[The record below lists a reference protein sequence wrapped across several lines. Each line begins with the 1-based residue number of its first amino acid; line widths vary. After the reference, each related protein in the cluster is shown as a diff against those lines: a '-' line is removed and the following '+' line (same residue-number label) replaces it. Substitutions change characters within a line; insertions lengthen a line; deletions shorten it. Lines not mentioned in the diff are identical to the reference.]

1 MRFINITENKITKVM
16 LDLETL
22 VLSELEFTPED
33 TVCDLGGDYSNLT
46 FKAVNKFLATLI
58 EDEIKLLAT
67 ALIDMRYAIAK
78 YGNSFHGAEVCAEE
92 LTDILAGLVTNPAL
106 KLFEALTAFSDKYV
120 PAENPKGRPQDIPE
134 RTLSREEQ
142 KMLIAASLLSSL
154 CVMTVR
160 DFETHFSN
168 VPVTEVVLYPV
179 FENAIKADSA
189 AAKRFTEKMRT
200 IMEFANQ
207 CLSKRMGLPSD
218 SSRDVVMRMSSLSLV
233 YVNTYMASESKAAE
247 QTINL
252 LGIMLMRNERQAQKA
267 WVRINSYLSAMLNNG
282 MKDVGI
288 DSTID
293 EDFAKYDAEVCQG
306 MYEFA
311 VDQLK
316 IKIAEAKQKGASE
329 AEITR
334 LKVSVLLITAGVRR
348 CMTVYAY
355 DDRPR
360 VKEKPDVQHYGVASY
375 NIEIRAEYIKLD
387 AFAKGEKQIKEALE
401 A

>member
-58 EDEIKLLAT
+58 EDELKLLAT

-134 RTLSREEQ
+134 RTLFREEQ

-200 IMEFANQ
+200 IIEFANQ

-233 YVNTYMASESKAAE
+233 YVNTYMASESRAAE

-267 WVRINSYLSAMLNNG
+267 WVRINSYLSAMLN
-282 MKDVGI
+282 
-288 DSTID
+288 
-293 EDFAKYDAEVCQG
+293 
-306 MYEFA
+306 
-311 VDQLK
+311 
-316 IKIAEAKQKGASE
+316 
-329 AEITR
+329 
-334 LKVSVLLITAGVRR
+334 GV
-348 CMTVYAY
+348 
-355 DDRPR
+355 
-360 VKEKPDVQHYGVASY
+360 
-375 NIEIRAEYIKLD
+375 
-387 AFAKGEKQIKEALE
+387 
-401 A
+401 